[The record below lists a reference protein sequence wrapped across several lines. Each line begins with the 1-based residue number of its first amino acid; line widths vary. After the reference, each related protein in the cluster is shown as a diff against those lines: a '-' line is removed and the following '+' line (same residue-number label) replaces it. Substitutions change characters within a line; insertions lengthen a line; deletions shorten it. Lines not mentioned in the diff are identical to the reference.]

1 MVSILWWEDWL
12 VCEKAWAETVR
23 PRCGVCYRFPFHTV
37 VSKRGKQWH
46 RRPPPPT
53 CLLVEVSGVNY
64 SEVVEKEMTGRGRC
78 WHQEETVLKD
88 LKTVILMCALMTA
101 ERWRRWGHVFHS
113 SILMWCHPHRRVSP
127 GSDCGC
133 RAAPVLHCHSARR
146 RMLSDALARLLLRQ
160 SCRTRAIVGV
170 KQASGHN
177 VSFFWQVGQ
186 DIQSGGLGGVG
197 EGSLSVCLSKYA
209 PTVII
214 QTYGHL

>member
-12 VCEKAWAETVR
+12 VCGKAWAETVR

-64 SEVVEKEMTGRGRC
+64 SEVVGKEMTGRGRC

-101 ERWRRWGHVFHS
+101 ERWRRWGHMFHS
-113 SILMWCHPHRRVSP
+113 SILVWCHPHRRVSP

-146 RMLSDALARLLLRQ
+146 RMLSDACCVSSSPAETELQDQ
-160 SCRTRAIVGV
+160 SYSRG
-170 KQASGHN
+170 QASVRAQCVIFLTSGPGH
-177 VSFFWQVGQ
+177 
-186 DIQSGGLGGVG
+186 
-197 EGSLSVCLSKYA
+197 
-209 PTVII
+209 TVWWSWWC
-214 QTYGHL
+214 GWG